1 MLDTGQFWCWTHTA
15 MFPAAWNISQ
25 FRSFI
30 SFAAP
35 ADASAHAPTAS
46 MAPHTPATPKRA
58 PSATPQR
65 TPAATPTLLR
75 TPSSTTPMRTRA
87 ATPIQ
92 IPAPSTQTMVARHK
106 AQQAWATQA
115 PAAPSPSP
123 LPPPPP
129 LEVTLDSLNVAQ
141 LKAMLK
147 QKGLKASGK
156 KDELKARLLNHLCT

>member
-1 MLDTGQFWCWTHTA
+1 MELVRRTLTCWIRDNFGAGRTQPCSLLHGT
-15 MFPAAWNISQ
+15 FLSL
-25 FRSFI
+25 
-30 SFAAP
+30 AP

-92 IPAPSTQTMVARHK
+92 IPAPSTQTMTPR
-106 AQQAWATQA
+106 
-115 PAAPSPSP
+115 
-123 LPPPPP
+123 
-129 LEVTLDSLNVAQ
+129 
-141 LKAMLK
+141 
-147 QKGLKASGK
+147 
-156 KDELKARLLNHLCT
+156 